1 MTKITLPICFVMLA
15 LVTFVSAPIKVL
27 AKDQDANYQAR
38 IEQAKQRLNL
48 TSEQEKDIA
57 PILEQSGKQRIALLD
72 KHGIK
77 RSKSGEKKRPSFSQ
91 MMALKED
98 MEKLNAETREQLASI
113 LTDEQLAE
121 WDKIQQESKE
131 KMRKKMRSR

>member
-1 MTKITLPICFVMLA
+1 MLA
-15 LVTFVSAPIKVL
+15 LVTLVLAPIKVL
-27 AKDQDANYQAR
+27 AKDQEVNYQAR

-48 TSEQEKDIA
+48 TSEQERDIA
-57 PILEQSGKQRIALLD
+57 PILEQSGKQRIALFD

-113 LTDEQLAE
+113 LTDQQLAE

-131 KMRKKMRSR
+131 KMRKKMRNR